1 MGDALGMT
9 PNPFKTPESQ
19 MQDAASPAPI
29 ESALLNEATGST
41 IRHGYFTRA
50 GGVSEGLYRGLNVG
64 LGSSDEREKVLEN
77 RRRVAAWFG
86 LPVERLATV
95 HQVHSPDVVTIG
107 ADYDGTR
114 PEADAMVTR
123 APGIA
128 LGVLAAD
135 CGPILFADPENRVIG
150 AAHAGW
156 KGALTGVL
164 ENTVAAMEAL
174 GAERGSIIACLGPSI
189 SQASYEVGPEF
200 VERFTAENP
209 DYQRFF
215 VSSTNLGH
223 AMFDLPALTVDR
235 LTQAGVRAESLG
247 LCTYPDSERFFSYR
261 RTTHLKEPDYG
272 RQISAISIREA

>member
-1 MGDALGMT
+1 MPLQKPGYQMT
-9 PNPFKTPESQ
+9 
-19 MQDAASPAPI
+19 DAASPAPI
-29 ESALLNEATGST
+29 ESALLNEAAGGA

-50 GGVSEGLYRGLNVG
+50 GGISQGIYRGLNVG
-64 LGSSDEREKVLEN
+64 LGSNDERDNVKEN
-77 RRRVAAWFG
+77 RRRVAAWFD

-107 ADYDGTR
+107 PDYDGRR
-114 PEADAMVTR
+114 PAADAMVT
-123 APGIA
+123 ATPGIA

-164 ENTVAAMEAL
+164 ENTIDAMEAL
-174 GAERGSIIACLGPSI
+174 GAVRDNIVACLGPSI

-200 VERFTAENP
+200 VERFLAYDPSYERYFIASP
-209 DYQRFF
+209 
-215 VSSTNLGH
+215 SAGH
-223 AMFDLPALTVDR
+223 AMFDLPGLTVER
-235 LTQAGVRAESLG
+235 LKNAGVRAESLG

-261 RTTHLKEPDYG
+261 RTTHKKEPDYG
-272 RQISAISIREA
+272 RQISAISIREM

>member
-1 MGDALGMT
+1 
-9 PNPFKTPESQ
+9 

-29 ESALLNEATGST
+29 ESALLNEAAGAT

-64 LGSSDEREKVLEN
+64 LGSSDERDKVLEN

-95 HQVHSPDVVTIG
+95 HQVHSPDVVVVG
-107 ADYDGTR
+107 ADYDGAR
-114 PEADAMVTR
+114 PDADAMVTR
-123 APGIA
+123 TPGIA

-135 CGPILFADPENRVIG
+135 CGPILFADPDNRVIG

-164 ENTVAAMEAL
+164 ENTIASMEAL
-174 GAERGSIIACLGPSI
+174 GADRARIVACLGPSI

-200 VERFTAENP
+200 VERFVAENP
-209 DYQRFF
+209 EDERFF
-215 VSSTNLGH
+215 VPSATAGH

-235 LTQAGVRAESLG
+235 LTKAGVRAESLG
-247 LCTYPDSERFFSYR
+247 LCTYPDNERFFSYR
-261 RTTHLKEPDYG
+261 RTTHRKEPDYG
-272 RQISAISIREA
+272 RQISAISIRET